1 MVAEVGWC
9 FIVAGVIVEDAM
21 WEERG
26 VGVWDWDSKGKGEVA
41 SVGWANVHGKEY

>member
-1 MVAEVGWC
+1 MWCRVEEVSYVVAELGWY

-26 VGVWDWDSKGKGEVA
+26 VGVWDWDA
-41 SVGWANVHGKEY
+41 